1 MRSAIPDALKP
12 PNVQDPR
19 TAKTPGDKA
28 CPATAAGAARAYER
42 SDFDSLKHR
51 NGA

>member
-1 MRSAIPDALKP
+1 VIVLQVAAQAGG
-12 PNVQDPR
+12 QDPR